1 VQQERRCAFPC
12 AAADTVLCDS
22 MTGCGKTFCFHGDI
36 VPHSVEKDSIMEYN
50 KSLQ

>member
-1 VQQERRCAFPC
+1 MKKLMKLACAF
-12 AAADTVLCDS
+12 AIIAG